1 MKPGSHRKLSRV
13 LAIGTIAVLA
23 CTAAATQKQIHPPVG
38 TGAPVVIA
46 VIADH
51 YLAGEESEF
60 DYDAANFFT
69 TGLLVDDYFQTRAGD
84 LRIVTFFE
92 PVAAGVKSNYEFDI
106 DAGTSNCALGWTGNT
121 LGKLEAVVN
130 GINPTHIVVIGNHPY
145 TTGCT
150 EGIWTYVAA
159 DAVGSDVLQH
169 EFGHLLAGLFDEW
182 ALGSNGA
189 TPYPKVIAA
198 NDRRNCSTATPP
210 HWNGLLG
217 SGAIDGCDLHKVGVI
232 HAFTDCRMGATHHTT
247 FCAVCLANMEGAF
260 EYFKQPD
267 VKNPDVENP
276 NLSAAPAAPTGLG
289 IIKTSFV
296 MQPAPVPPTPPR
308 PAPVD
313 RPVLRLQVSF
323 DPSNNALRAKGSS
336 DATGRYVPS
345 YRRLGEY
352 VYEVLDGDRTLEVGV
367 LPSQLFEARG
377 YSGGAQHTTSPPKAT
392 DIVLQIP
399 DESARSVAAPGRAV
413 RVVIYKLMPSV
424 TAPII
429 NRSVFATIKA
439 SKQAERLAELT
450 AEEIRR
456 ML

>member
-1 MKPGSHRKLSRV
+1 MMPGTLRKLSRV
-13 LAIGTIAVLA
+13 SAIGTIAVLA
-23 CTAAATQKQIHPPVG
+23 CTAAATQKQIHPLVG

-46 VIADH
+46 VLADH
-51 YLAGEESEF
+51 YLAGEETEF

-69 TGLLVDDYFQTRAGD
+69 TGLLVDDYFQTRAAD

-92 PVAAGVKSNYEFDI
+92 PVTAGVQSNYEFDI

-121 LGKLEAVVN
+121 LGKMEAVVT

-150 EGIWTYVAA
+150 EGMWTYVAA

-210 HWNGLLG
+210 HWNGLPG

-247 FCAVCLANMEGAF
+247 FCAVCLANMEASF
-260 EYFKQPD
+260 NYI
-267 VKNPDVENP
+267 KNPDLENP
-276 NLSAAPAAPTGLG
+276 DPSVAPAAPTGLR

-296 MQPAPVPPTPPR
+296 QPAPPAPLPR
-308 PAPVD
+308 PTDQPI
-313 RPVLRLQVSF
+313 LRLQVSF
-323 DPSNNALRAKGSS
+323 NPSTNALTVKGRT

-352 VYEVLDGDRTLEVGV
+352 VYEVLDADRVLEVGV
-367 LPSQLFEARG
+367 LPKQLFEARG
-377 YSGGAQHTTSPPKAT
+377 YQGGVQHSTSPPKAT

-399 DESARSVAAPGRAV
+399 GETSRSVAAPGRAV
-413 RVVIYKLMPSV
+413 RLVIYKLMPSV
-424 TAPII
+424 TAQII

-439 SKQAERLAELT
+439 AKQAERVAELT
-450 AEEIRR
+450 GDAIRK
-456 ML
+456 MM